1 VVERELAGRDEGR
14 EAIMNGTILIT
25 GGSGFLAVAVAER
38 LLAQDPGS
46 RILLSSR
53 TKGSRLARLGD
64 RVTFTAADLTDPAA
78 CRALVRSEVTT
89 VFHLASL
96 VSGGAEADFVA
107 GMQANVYASLNLLEA
122 CRLAGG
128 RPRFIFPS
136 SIAAFGGARLP
147 ETVTDWTHQHPQN
160 SYGVAKVVVEQL
172 LNDYSRKGY
181 VDGRGLRLPAIIV
194 RDEPNT
200 AASGYASAL
209 IREPLHGQ
217 DYCCPVGP
225 QTRIPILSV
234 GRCVA
239 LLVAMAEL
247 PEGALGDYRTLNS
260 PGLSPS
266 AGEIATAV
274 EGCGAK
280 GAGRIT
286 FRPNPTVERIVAAWP
301 RAMAAERAQELGLT
315 GDPSITTIVSDYRT
329 SLAA

>member
-1 VVERELAGRDEGR
+1 
-14 EAIMNGTILIT
+14 MSGTILIT
-25 GGSGFLAVAVAER
+25 GGSGFLAVAVAEHI
-38 LLAQDPGS
+38 LAKEPGQ
-46 RILLSSR
+46 RVLLSSR
-53 TKGSRLARLGD
+53 TRGSRLGRLGS
-64 RVTFTAADLTDPAA
+64 RVGFAAADLTDPAA
-78 CRALVRSEVTT
+78 CRALVRPEVTT
-89 VFHLASL
+89 VYHLASL

-107 GMQANVYASLNLLEA
+107 GMQANVHASLHLLEA

-136 SIAAFGGARLP
+136 SIAAFGGSRLP

-181 VDGRGLRLPAIIV
+181 LDGRGLRLPAIIV

-225 QTRIPILSV
+225 ETRIPILSV

-239 LLVAMAEL
+239 LLVALAEL

-266 AGEIATAV
+266 AGEIAAAV
-274 EGCGAK
+274 EGCGAT
-280 GAGRIT
+280 GLGRIT
-286 FRPNPTVERIVAAWP
+286 FRPDPTVERIVAAWP
-301 RAMAAERAQELGLT
+301 TYMAAERANGLGLAA
-315 GDPSITTIVSDYRT
+315 DPSIAAIVEDYRA
-329 SLAA
+329 SLGG